1 MPPVLF
7 FLKIA
12 LAIWI
17 FYGFIQIL
25 ELFIFCEKCHF
36 NVDKNCV
43 ELYIS
48 FGSMDILTIFF

>member
-17 FYGFIQIL
+17 FYGSIQIL
-25 ELFIFCEKCHF
+25 GLFIFCEKCHF
-36 NVDKNCV
+36 NFGKHCV
-43 ELYIS
+43 KLYIG